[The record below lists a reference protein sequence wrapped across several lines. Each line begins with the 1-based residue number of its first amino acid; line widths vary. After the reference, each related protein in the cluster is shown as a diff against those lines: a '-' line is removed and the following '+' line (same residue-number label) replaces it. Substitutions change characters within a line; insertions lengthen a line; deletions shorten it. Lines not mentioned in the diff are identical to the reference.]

1 MCKKNIFA
9 DNIRFCKYP
18 YNFTQFNLHS
28 LNSVLMKLLKNHFC
42 LVCIILATQLLCA
55 QEVIPV
61 SGGEATGSNGSGSY
75 TVGQVFY
82 TTYLAPDLFFTDDIT
97 RVGSVSQGVQQP
109 FELQTLS
116 NPSLTTVKLT
126 AATYPNPTKDFII
139 LKISDTALDNLSY
152 TLFDVTG
159 KAISNGGITNRD
171 TQIAMQQLAIGIYIL
186 KVNRDNQE
194 LKTFKI
200 IKK

>member
-1 MCKKNIFA
+1 
-9 DNIRFCKYP
+9 
-18 YNFTQFNLHS
+18 
-28 LNSVLMKLLKNHFC
+28 MKLLKNHFC

-97 RVGSVSQGVQQP
+97 KAGSVSQGVQQP

-116 NPSLTTVKLT
+116 NPALTTVKLT
-126 AATYPNPTKDFII
+126 AVTYPNPTKDFII
-139 LKISDTALDNLSY
+139 LKISDSALNNLRY
-152 TLFDVTG
+152 TLIDVNG
-159 KAISNGGITNRD
+159 RAIASEAIATSS
-171 TQIAMQQLAIGIYIL
+171 TQIQMKHLAIGVYVL
-186 KVNRDNQE
+186 KVSQQNKS
-194 LKTFKI
+194 LKSFKI
-200 IKK
+200 FKPQ